1 MPATAI
7 RPIGHEDR
15 LSLIEHLDELRTRL
29 IVCLATLAVAFAV
42 CAVFNGSLLS
52 VLNKPL
58 EKTTQASTKKGNG
71 LPGQIER
78 GQQSLRALATQMSA
92 ALATLA
98 QRESGLPLAQR
109 RELQAQRQ
117 KIQAAIRALPRTEG
131 NKPVTLRVG
140 EPFTTTLSVAFYF
153 ALLFSLPI
161 ILYQLYAFVL
171 PAFSPRERRVALPL
185 MTMIPFLFAAG
196 VVFGYFVVL
205 PAATKFLQNFN
216 ADQFNVLVQAR
227 DYYKFAI
234 LTLVSIGI
242 VFQLPVG
249 VLAVTRLGLVSVETL
264 RRNRRYAIV
273 INAVIAMLLPGTD
286 PVSMLLEFAI
296 LHALYEVSVAVAA
309 LLRTQAVPE
318 DDWPG
323 AEVDGD
329 DLS

>member
-1 MPATAI
+1 
-7 RPIGHEDR
+7 
-15 LSLIEHLDELRTRL
+15 
-29 IVCLATLAVAFAV
+29 
-42 CAVFNGSLLS
+42 
-52 VLNKPL
+52 
-58 EKTTQASTKKGNG
+58 
-71 LPGQIER
+71 
-78 GQQSLRALATQMSA
+78 
-92 ALATLA
+92 
-98 QRESGLPLAQR
+98 
-109 RELQAQRQ
+109 
-117 KIQAAIRALPRTEG
+117 
-131 NKPVTLRVG
+131 
-140 EPFTTTLSVAFYF
+140 
-153 ALLFSLPI
+153 
-161 ILYQLYAFVL
+161 
-171 PAFSPRERRVALPL
+171 
-185 MTMIPFLFAAG
+185 MIPFLFAAG